1 MNRQVSLFSID
12 IMGDNEQTTLEK
24 RLHIHVMEDL
34 SNQPNNPIHYSFQ
47 ESLFGNLLIASTPL
61 GICYAAF
68 YDNQNEG
75 LEEFYNYFEGFTIQH
90 KEEPIHKEALLFF
103 QKDENKWPF
112 LSLHLRGTAFQIQVW
127 EALLTIPIGKLSS
140 YSAMA
145 NAIGKPN
152 AARAVGTAIGKN
164 PIAYI
169 IPCHRVVQTN
179 GQLGGYMWGIER
191 KKAILNWEL
200 NK

>member
-1 MNRQVSLFSID
+1 MNRQVSLCAND
-12 IMGDNEQTTLEK
+12 ISSANEQTSLEK
-24 RLHIHVMEDL
+24 RLHIHVMADL
-34 SNQPNNPIHYSFQ
+34 NNQPNNPIHYSFQ
-47 ESLFGNLLIASTPL
+47 ESLFGNLLIASTAL

-75 LEEFYNYFEGFTIQH
+75 LEMFYSYFEGFTIQP

-103 QKDENKWPF
+103 QKEENKWPF
-112 LSLHLRGTAFQIQVW
+112 LSLHLRGTAFQVQVW
-127 EALLTIPIGKLSS
+127 EALLTIPLGKLSS

-164 PIAYI
+164 PIAFI